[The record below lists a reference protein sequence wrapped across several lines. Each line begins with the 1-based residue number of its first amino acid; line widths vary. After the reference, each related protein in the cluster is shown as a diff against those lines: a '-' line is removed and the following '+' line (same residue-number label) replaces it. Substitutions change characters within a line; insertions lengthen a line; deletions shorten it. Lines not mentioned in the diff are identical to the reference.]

1 MIDGENGLIP
11 GIYNYCDRWCER
23 CEFTAR
29 CRVFAMEQ
37 ERAIDVENF
46 TSEDLV
52 RELSNTF
59 AEVKEMLI
67 EAAEKWD
74 IDLTAIDDEEFEQT
88 SERTRNFIENQE
100 AMLVAKQY
108 ALDGNKLLNAKDEWL
123 DSSALDSELLNDAL
137 GVIYNY
143 LFFIVGK
150 LHSSFHSM
158 LDLDGYEIPDAL
170 SDPQSDG
177 NGSAKIALIT
187 TERSILAWNFLLNE
201 QNASRVR
208 PMIALL
214 ERTKTLTEKNFPLAR
229 DFIRPGFDEL
239 ETVM

>member
-37 ERAIDVENF
+37 ERAIDVEDI
-46 TSEDLV
+46 TGEDLV

-74 IDLTAIDDEEFEQT
+74 IDLNAIDDQEFEEI
-88 SERTRNFIENQE
+88 SKRTRDFIENQE
-100 AMLVAKQY
+100 AVVLAKQY
-108 ALDGNKLLNAKDEWL
+108 ALDGNKLLQAKGEWL
-123 DSSALDSELLNDAL
+123 GGSTIDAEMLDDVL

-150 LHSSFHSM
+150 LHTGFHGM
-158 LDLDGYEIPDAL
+158 LDMDGFENPNSM
-170 SDPQSDG
+170 SDPQNDS
-177 NGSAKIALIT
+177 NGSVKIALIT
-187 TERSILAWNFLLNE
+187 IERSILAWTYLLDD
-201 QNASRVR
+201 QNASLIR
-208 PMIALL
+208 PMVELL
-214 ERTKTLTEKNFPLAR
+214 ERIQALAEESFPKAR
-229 DFIRPGFDEL
+229 DFVRPGFDEI

>member
-1 MIDGENGLIP
+1 MIDENGLIP

-23 CEFTAR
+23 CEFTSR

-46 TSEDLV
+46 TSDDLV
-52 RELSNTF
+52 RELSNSF
-59 AEVKEMLI
+59 AEAKEMLI

-74 IDLTAIDDEEFEQT
+74 IDLNAIDDEEFENI
-88 SERTRNFIENQE
+88 SKRTRAFIENQE
-100 AMLVAKQY
+100 AMIVAKQY
-108 ALDGNKLLNAKDEWL
+108 ALDGNKLLNAKNEWL
-123 DSSALDSELLNDAL
+123 DISQFDAEMLDAEL

-150 LHSSFHSM
+150 LHSGFHSM
-158 LDLDGYEIPDAL
+158 LDLDGYEIPNAL
-170 SDPQSDG
+170 VDPQNDG

-187 TERSILAWNFLLNE
+187 IERSILAWNYLLNQ
-201 QNASRVR
+201 QNAARVQ
-208 PMIALL
+208 PMIKLL
-214 ERTKTLTEKNFPLAR
+214 ERIHALAEENFPKAR
-229 DFIRPGFDEL
+229 EFVRPGFDEI